1 MATKGRWQSYAASPP
16 AQSRL
21 KSGVSVSLQMKKIAR
36 RQQQQQQQQQEQDQL
51 GNPRL
56 GSGRGTGRN
65 SRQSND
71 DSEGEELGG
80 TPTALGAAGWGGG
93 IGSNRSER
101 EHTRGVA
108 ESRQVVAEL
117 VRKLSVTTKVE

>member
-1 MATKGRWQSYAASPP
+1 MAALGLCERQAAVDHCWVKRNSLPSPLS
-16 AQSRL
+16 QNL

-56 GSGRGTGRN
+56 GTGRGTGRN

-71 DSEGEELGG
+71 DSEGEEPLR
-80 TPTALGAAGWGGG
+80 TVTALGAAGWDGGDG
-93 IGSNRSER
+93 LGCI
-101 EHTRGVA
+101 
-108 ESRQVVAEL
+108 
-117 VRKLSVTTKVE
+117 